1 MFTSIWNFLSAPTMP
16 HISLA
21 VTSSHVALVEMHKR
35 GGNLIPKKLGVQNFR
50 EGLVVPSLSE
60 TNIKSEVEFI
70 DLLRNISEQAGFGK
84 KLSLSL
90 SLPEGSARSLVVNLD
105 HKPATRTELTQMIE
119 WKMSRTTNIK
129 ASEMRMDFQELSS
142 ENGQPRWLVS
152 AVNSHVIQQYERL
165 LDQLGWH
172 AGVVLP
178 QHIGEA
184 QWLLRNQLDDNQDQV
199 LVSVNPN
206 GFVVVIV
213 RGEEPLLIREITC
226 ELNERE
232 DEFYRLMIFY
242 KDKYA
247 PSQSLKNMLVLGEP
261 NEQVIFSQALASALQ
276 DHPQKLSPASLG
288 LALEPSTPFNR
299 FAAAAGLAATS
310 L

>member
-1 MFTSIWNFLSAPTMP
+1 MFTSIWNFLSAPPMP
-16 HISLA
+16 HTSLA
-21 VTSSHVALVEMHKR
+21 VTPSHVAIVEMQKR

-50 EGLVVPSLSE
+50 DGLVVPSLTE
-60 TNIKSEVEFI
+60 INITREAEFI
-70 DLLRNISEQAGFGK
+70 DLLRGIADQSGFGK
-84 KLSLSL
+84 KPNLSL

-105 HKPATRTELTQMIE
+105 QKPTTHTELTQMIE
-119 WKMSRTTNIK
+119 WKMTRTTNIK
-129 ASEMRMDFQELSS
+129 ASEMRMDFQELRH
-142 ENGQPRWLVS
+142 EGGQPRWLVS
-152 AVNSHVIQQYERL
+152 AVNMNVIQQYERL
-165 LDQLGWH
+165 LDQLGWR

-184 QWLLRNQLDDNQDQV
+184 QWLLRNRLDDNQDQV
-199 LVSVNPN
+199 MVSVNPN

-226 ELNERE
+226 EAKERE

-261 NEQVIFSQALASALQ
+261 NEQVIFSQALSSALQ
-276 DHPQKLSPASLG
+276 DHPQKLSPATLG
-288 LALEPSTPFNR
+288 LSLEPSAPFNR
-299 FAAAAGLAATS
+299 FAAAAGLASVT

>member
-16 HISLA
+16 RTSLA
-21 VTSSHVALVEMHKR
+21 VTPSHVALVEMHKR

-50 EGLVVPSLSE
+50 EGLVVPSLTE
-60 TNIKSEVEFI
+60 INITREAEFI
-70 DLLRNISEQAGFGK
+70 DQLLSISEQSGFGK
-84 KLSLSL
+84 KLNLSL

-105 HKPATRTELTQMIE
+105 NKPGTRTELTQMIE

-129 ASEMRMDFQELSS
+129 ASEMRLDFQELSH
-142 ENGQPRWLVS
+142 EGGQPRWLVS
-152 AVNSHVIQQYERL
+152 AVNTNVIQQYERL

-184 QWLLRNQLDDNQDQV
+184 QWLLRNRLDNNQDQV
-199 LVSVNPN
+199 MVSVNPN

-213 RGEEPLLIREITC
+213 RGEEPLLIRDITC
-226 ELNERE
+226 ALNERE

-261 NEQVIFSQALASALQ
+261 NEQIIFSQALSSALQ

-288 LALEPSTPFNR
+288 LSLEPAAPFNR
-299 FAAAAGLAATS
+299 FAAAAGLAAIT

>member
-1 MFTSIWNFLSAPTMP
+1 MP
-16 HISLA
+16 RISLA
-21 VTSSHVALVEMHKR
+21 VTPSHVALVEMHKR

-50 EGLVVPSLSE
+50 EGLVVPSLTE
-60 TNIKSEVEFI
+60 INITREAEFI
-70 DLLRNISEQAGFGK
+70 DLLRSLADQSGFGK

-105 HKPATRTELTQMIE
+105 NKPGTRTELTQMIE

-129 ASEMRMDFQELSS
+129 ASEMRLDFQELSN
-142 ENGQPRWLVS
+142 EGGQPRWLVS
-152 AVNSHVIQQYERL
+152 AVNTNIIQQYERL

-184 QWLLRNQLDDNQDQV
+184 QWLLRNRLDDNQDQV
-199 LVSVNPN
+199 MVSVNPN

-226 ELNERE
+226 ALNERE

-261 NEQVIFSQALASALQ
+261 NEQLIFSQALSSALQ

-288 LALEPSTPFNR
+288 LSLESSAPFNR
-299 FAAAAGLAATS
+299 FAAAAGLAAIT

>member
-16 HISLA
+16 SISLA
-21 VTSSHVALVEMHKR
+21 VTPSHVALVEMHKR
-35 GGNLIPKKLGVQNFR
+35 GGNLIPKKLGVQNLR
-50 EGLVVPSLSE
+50 DGLVVPSL
-60 TNIKSEVEFI
+60 TDVNITKEAEFI
-70 DLLRNISEQAGFGK
+70 DQLRSLADQAGFGK

-90 SLPEGSARSLVVNLD
+90 SLPEGSARSLVINLD
-105 HKPATRTELTQMIE
+105 QKPATHAELAQMIE

-129 ASEMRMDFQELSS
+129 VSEMRMDFQELSQ
-142 ENGQPRWLVS
+142 EGGQPRWLVS
-152 AVNSHVIQQYERL
+152 AVSANIIQQYERL
-165 LDQLGWH
+165 LAQLGWH

-184 QWLLRNQLDDNQDQV
+184 QWLVRNRLDNNQDQV
-199 LVSVNPN
+199 LVSVNPH

-213 RGEEPLLIREITC
+213 RGEEPLLIREINC
-226 ELNERE
+226 ALNERE

-247 PSQSLKNMLVLGEP
+247 PSQGLKNMLVLGEP
-261 NEQVIFSQALASALQ
+261 NEQIVFSQALSSALQ
-276 DHPQKLSPASLG
+276 DHPQKLSPTALG
-288 LALEPSTPFNR
+288 LTLDSSAPFNR
-299 FAAAAGLAATS
+299 FAAAAGLAVAS